1 MPDAQLSARALETL
15 LGEWRGAGA
24 HYQALADRIRLL
36 VLDGRIP
43 IDTRLPAER
52 DLAGRLELSRTTVT
66 AAYRALREA
75 GFVASLRGSGTLTRL
90 PGPVLVPAPAQAD
103 GLLDFSKAA
112 LPAATTLAAAA
123 RAAAE
128 ELPHFLADS
137 GYDPIG
143 LPHLRATIAERYRSR
158 GLPTEPGQILVTV
171 GAQQAIALIAR
182 TFLSRGDRALIEMP
196 TYPHAYEA
204 LRSAGARLV
213 PVTVVPVDG
222 AARAVESA
230 DAGARRAGA
239 TGDRASGSVRS
250 VAGAS
255 RGAGHE
261 SGDDGW
267 DSDAIE
273 QAIAR
278 ANPTL
283 AYVIPDFHNPT
294 GASMSATTRERLLA
308 AAAGHG
314 MIVVADETT
323 ADLDIDRAET
333 FGPLGTYGQGRAG
346 DAPVIHIGS
355 ASKSL
360 WGGLR
365 IGWIRAERPIIR
377 RLLAAKPANDLGT
390 PIIEQLVVARML
402 PDMASIMEERRVQLR
417 AGREQVRMLVAE
429 RFPEWTMPALDGGLA
444 AWVGIGAPISSQ
456 LALGARNNG
465 LSITAGPRFGLDGAF
480 ERFLRIPITYSSAET
495 TRAFDALAAAWSSV
509 LRHPVPDTGYLA
521 DVV

>member
-1 MPDAQLSARALETL
+1 MSDAQLSARALETL
-15 LGEWRGAGA
+15 LGEWRGPGA

-52 DLAGRLELSRTTVT
+52 DLATRLELSRTTVT
-66 AAYRALREA
+66 AAYRELREA
-75 GFVASLRGSGTLTRL
+75 GFVASLRGSGTVTRL

-112 LPAATTLAAAA
+112 LPAATNLAAAA

-137 GYDPIG
+137 GYDPVG
-143 LPHLRATIAERYRSR
+143 LPHLREVIAERYRMR
-158 GLPTEPGQILVTV
+158 GLPTEPEQILVTV

-222 AARAVESA
+222 AARAA
-230 DAGARRAGA
+230 PAHATAATARRYG
-239 TGDRASGSVRS
+239 
-250 VAGAS
+250 
-255 RGAGHE
+255 

-267 DSDAIE
+267 DSDSIE

-278 ANPTL
+278 SNPTL

-323 ADLDIDRAET
+323 ADLDIDRVET
-333 FGPLGTYGQGRAG
+333 FGPLATHGQRRAG

-365 IGWIRAERPIIR
+365 IGWIRAERPMIR
-377 RLLAAKPANDLGT
+377 KLIAAKPANDLGT
-390 PIIEQLVVARML
+390 PILEQLVVARML
-402 PDMASIMEERRVQLR
+402 PGMASIVEERRGQLR
-417 AGREQVRMLVAE
+417 AGREQVRMLVE
-429 RFPEWTMPALDGGLA
+429 DRFPDWTMPALDGGLA

-456 LALGARNNG
+456 LALAARNNG
-465 LSITAGPRFGLDGAF
+465 LSITAGPRFGFDGAF
-480 ERFLRIPITYSSAET
+480 ERFLRIPITYSAAET
-495 TRAFDALAAAWSSV
+495 ARAFDALAAAWSTV

>member
-1 MPDAQLSARALETL
+1 M
-15 LGEWRGAGA
+15 
-24 HYQALADRIRLL
+24 
-36 VLDGRIP
+36 
-43 IDTRLPAER
+43 
-52 DLAGRLELSRTTVT
+52 
-66 AAYRALREA
+66 
-75 GFVASLRGSGTLTRL
+75 
-90 PGPVLVPAPAQAD
+90 
-103 GLLDFSKAA
+103 
-112 LPAATTLAAAA
+112 
-123 RAAAE
+123 
-128 ELPHFLADS
+128 
-137 GYDPIG
+137 
-143 LPHLRATIAERYRSR
+143 
-158 GLPTEPGQILVTV
+158 
-171 GAQQAIALIAR
+171 
-182 TFLSRGDRALIEMP
+182 
-196 TYPHAYEA
+196 
-204 LRSAGARLV
+204 
-213 PVTVVPVDG
+213 
-222 AARAVESA
+222 
-230 DAGARRAGA
+230 
-239 TGDRASGSVRS
+239 
-250 VAGAS
+250 
-255 RGAGHE
+255 
-261 SGDDGW
+261 
-267 DSDAIE
+267 
-273 QAIAR
+273 
-278 ANPTL
+278 
-283 AYVIPDFHNPT
+283 IPDFHNPT
-294 GASMSATTRERLLA
+294 GASMSVTTRERLLA

-377 RLLAAKPANDLGT
+377 RLIAAKPANDLGT

-495 TRAFDALAAAWSSV
+495 TRAFDALAAAWSTV

>member
-1 MPDAQLSARALETL
+1 MPDAQLSARALEPL
-15 LGEWRGAGA
+15 LGEWRGTGA

-52 DLAGRLELSRTTVT
+52 DLAARLELSRTTVS
-66 AAYRALREA
+66 AAYRELRDA

-90 PGPVLVPAPAQAD
+90 PGPVLVPAPAQAE

-137 GYDPIG
+137 GYDPVG
-143 LPHLRATIAERYRSR
+143 LPHLRETIAERYRMR
-158 GLPTEPGQILVTV
+158 GLPTDADQILVTV

-182 TFLSRGDRALIEMP
+182 TLLSRGDRALIEMP

-213 PVTVVPVDG
+213 PVTVVPADG
-222 AARAVESA
+222 AARGV
-230 DAGARRAGA
+230 RAMRGMR
-239 TGDRASGSVRS
+239 GDDASGSAGVVGGSGSAGGRGS
-250 VAGAS
+250 VGA
-255 RGAGHE
+255 RG

-267 DSDAIE
+267 DPDAIE

-278 ANPTL
+278 SNPTL

-294 GASMSATTRERLLA
+294 GASMSVTTRERLLA

-333 FGPLGTYGQGRAG
+333 FGPLGMYGQGRAG

-365 IGWIRAERPIIR
+365 IGWIRAERATIR
-377 RLLAAKPANDLGT
+377 RLIAAKPANDLGT

-402 PDMASIMEERRVQLR
+402 PDMGSIMEERRGQLR
-417 AGREQVRMLVAE
+417 AGREDVRMLVSE
-429 RFPEWTMPALDGGLA
+429 RFPEWTMPAVDGGLA

-465 LSITAGPRFGLDGAF
+465 LSITAGPRFGFDGAF
-480 ERFLRIPITYSSAET
+480 ERFLRIPITYSAGET
-495 TRAFDALAAAWSSV
+495 ARAFDALAAAWAAV
-509 LRHPVPDTGYLA
+509 LRHPIPDTGYLA

>member
-1 MPDAQLSARALETL
+1 MSDAQLSARALETL
-15 LGEWRGAGA
+15 LGEWRGSGA

-52 DLAGRLELSRTTVT
+52 DLAARLELSRTTVSS
-66 AAYRALREA
+66 AYRELRDA

-112 LPAATTLAAAA
+112 LPAATNLAAAA

-137 GYDPIG
+137 GYDPVG
-143 LPHLRATIAERYRSR
+143 LPHLRETIAERYRMR
-158 GLPTEPGQILVTV
+158 GLPTDADQVLVTV

-222 AARAVESA
+222 AARGARA
-230 DAGARRAGA
+230 AGGALGPQRADIDAGGRRHG
-239 TGDRASGSVRS
+239 
-250 VAGAS
+250 
-255 RGAGHE
+255 

-267 DSDAIE
+267 DPEAIE

-314 MIVVADETT
+314 MLVVADETT
-323 ADLDIDRAET
+323 ADLDIDRTET

-365 IGWIRAERPIIR
+365 IGWIRADRAMIR
-377 RLLAAKPANDLGT
+377 RLLAAKPSGDLGT
-390 PIIEQLVVARML
+390 PILEQLVVARML
-402 PDMASIMEERRVQLR
+402 PGMGAIVEERRGQLR

-456 LALGARNNG
+456 LALGARNSG
-465 LSITAGPRFGLDGAF
+465 LSITAGPRFGFDGAF
-480 ERFLRIPITYSSAET
+480 ERFLRIPITYSAAET
-495 TRAFDALAAAWSSV
+495 SRAFDALAAAWSTV

>member
-1 MPDAQLSARALETL
+1 MSDAQLSARALETL
-15 LGEWRGAGA
+15 LGEWRGTGA

-43 IDTRLPAER
+43 VHTRLPAER
-52 DLAGRLELSRTTVT
+52 DLASRLELSRTTVS
-66 AAYRALREA
+66 AAYRELREA

-90 PGPVLVPAPAQAD
+90 PGPVLVPAPAQAE

-137 GYDPIG
+137 GYDPVG
-143 LPHLRATIAERYRSR
+143 LPHLRETIAERYRMR
-158 GLPTEPGQILVTV
+158 GLPTEPDQILVTM

-204 LRSAGARLV
+204 LRLAGARLV
-213 PVTVVPVDG
+213 PATVVPIDG
-222 AARAVESA
+222 AAREGF
-230 DAGARRAGA
+230 GARER
-239 TGDRASGSVRS
+239 RHR
-250 VAGAS
+250 
-255 RGAGHE
+255 

-267 DSDAIE
+267 DSGAIE

-294 GASMSATTRERLLA
+294 GASMSVTTRERLLA

-323 ADLDIDRAET
+323 ADLDIDRVDN
-333 FGPLGTYGQGRAG
+333 FGPLGTYGQGRPG

-365 IGWIRAERPIIR
+365 IGWIRAERSMIR
-377 RLLAAKPANDLGT
+377 KLTAAKPANDLGT
-390 PIIEQLVVARML
+390 PILEQLVVARML
-402 PDMASIMEERRVQLR
+402 PGMGSILEERRAQLR
-417 AGREQVRMLVAE
+417 SGREQVRMLVAE

-465 LSITAGPRFGLDGAF
+465 LSITAGPRFGFDGAF
-480 ERFLRIPITYSSAET
+480 ERFLRIPITYSAGET
-495 TRAFDALAAAWSSV
+495 ARAFDALAAAWSTV
-509 LRHPVPDTGYLA
+509 LRHPVPDSGYLA

>member
-52 DLAGRLELSRTTVT
+52 DLAARLGLSRTTVT

-137 GYDPIG
+137 GYDPVG
-143 LPHLRATIAERYRSR
+143 LPHLRETIAERYRSR

-182 TFLSRGDRALIEMP
+182 TFVSRGDRALIEMP

-222 AARAVESA
+222 AARAVRSA
-230 DAGARRAGA
+230 DAGARLAGA
-239 TGDRASGSVRS
+239 TGIAP
-250 VAGAS
+250 
-255 RGAGHE
+255 RGRCG
-261 SGDDGW
+261 
-267 DSDAIE
+267 
-273 QAIAR
+273 R
-278 ANPTL
+278 R
-283 AYVIPDFHNPT
+283 
-294 GASMSATTRERLLA
+294 MLA
-308 AAAGHG
+308 AARARRGIAPRG
-314 MIVVADETT
+314 RRRRSPVRAVAPCTPVATT
-323 ADLDIDRAET
+323 A
-333 FGPLGTYGQGRAG
+333 GTPTPSNRPSRGR
-346 DAPVIHIGS
+346 
-355 ASKSL
+355 
-360 WGGLR
+360 
-365 IGWIRAERPIIR
+365 IR
-377 RLLAAKPANDLGT
+377 RSPT
-390 PIIEQLVVARML
+390 
-402 PDMASIMEERRVQLR
+402 
-417 AGREQVRMLVAE
+417 
-429 RFPEWTMPALDGGLA
+429 
-444 AWVGIGAPISSQ
+444 
-456 LALGARNNG
+456 
-465 LSITAGPRFGLDGAF
+465 
-480 ERFLRIPITYSSAET
+480 
-495 TRAFDALAAAWSSV
+495 
-509 LRHPVPDTGYLA
+509 
-521 DVV
+521 